1 MKQALEHFNEG
12 TDAFFYTHTQELIN
26 SFLTP

>member
-12 TDAFFYTHTQELIN
+12 TDAFFYAHTQELIYN
-26 SFLTP
+26 FLTP